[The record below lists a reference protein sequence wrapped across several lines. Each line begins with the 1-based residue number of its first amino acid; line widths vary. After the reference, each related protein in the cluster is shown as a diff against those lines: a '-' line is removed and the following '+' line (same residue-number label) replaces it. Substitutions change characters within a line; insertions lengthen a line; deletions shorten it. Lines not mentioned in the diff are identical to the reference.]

1 MKLLI
6 LQNVQGIGLSLK
18 NNIREVPLELLK
30 ELVSLAI
37 TPEDLVQMDYFIQS
51 GLVVFLIIILLV

>member
-1 MKLLI
+1 M
-6 LQNVQGIGLSLK
+6 
-18 NNIREVPLELLK
+18 PLELLK

-37 TPEDLVQMDYFIQS
+37 TQEDLVQMDYFIQS